1 MSAINAF
8 SGGRRRFLSTSATL
22 AGSLLLDYS
31 SSGLA
36 QVAPFA
42 GKYDTL
48 SPKAWRQLAMQLK
61 GSLIRPGETGF
72 PNLALPNNLRYRSI
86 TPGGI
91 ALCADAADIA
101 TSLKW
106 AKRHGI
112 PLITRGVAI
121 PMQDIPARKA

>member
-1 MSAINAF
+1 MAQF
-8 SGGRRRFLSTSATL
+8 WERTVEPGSTSATL
-22 AGSLLLDYS
+22 AGGFLLDYP

-36 QVAPFA
+36 QLAPLA
-42 GKYDTL
+42 GKNETL
-48 SPKAWRQLAMQLK
+48 SPKAWRQLGLQLQ
-61 GSLIRPGETGF
+61 GSLIRPGDMGF

-112 PLITRGVAI
+112 PLITRGGWSFLCRLFLHGR
-121 PMQDIPARKA
+121 PDD